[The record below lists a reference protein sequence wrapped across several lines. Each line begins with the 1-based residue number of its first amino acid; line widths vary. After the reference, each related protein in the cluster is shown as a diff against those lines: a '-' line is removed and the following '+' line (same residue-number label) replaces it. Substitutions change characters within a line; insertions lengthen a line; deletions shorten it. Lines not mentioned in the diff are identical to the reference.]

1 MELDGVWERLCHSQK
16 LQGDTKNP
24 LCKKEFMSKRFIKS
38 LSTMALIITGST
50 AMCASTAPDQQVS
63 VTYPLVA
70 GSVNTYEMRAYFDGH
85 FPPFDQPGNPTVH
98 LYCDIIYQSKVLSTD
113 SNGSQMRFSVL
124 SDNILLTPKKMK
136 LGDIPNSSEAI
147 PFPIDLSTV
156 KEALNSSDIVR
167 PDGTIAKVETVNNR
181 LIRVN
186 IGFDLRKLF
195 LLLMPIPFPNTA
207 VGSNSE
213 WNFGSGIIGSDT
225 SMVKYTAKV
234 NSLNL
239 QKHTLKVNMLA
250 NSSVNDHLNSTGE
263 STPIPSKQVIHMF
276 GKVKMTGSTLFDTE
290 SQGTGIAVSLQKG
303 VFNMHVNLKRIPI
316 GKGVNNS
323 DVQFES
329 GPITVDAR
337 MLVLKKNNGATQ

>member
-1 MELDGVWERLCHSQK
+1 ML
-16 LQGDTKNP
+16 
-24 LCKKEFMSKRFIKS
+24 KS
-38 LSTMALIITGST
+38 FLKPLSTLVLILAGSN
-50 AMCASTAPDQQVS
+50 AMSDSTVS
-63 VTYPLVA
+63 SKLVTVSYPLVA

-98 LYCDIIYQSKVLSTD
+98 LYCDIIYQSKVLSTN
-113 SNGSQMRFSVL
+113 STGSQMKFSVL

-136 LGDIPNSSEAI
+136 FGDIPNSSEAI
-147 PFPIDLSTV
+147 PFPIDLNTV

-195 LLLMPIPFPNTA
+195 LLLMPIPFPNSP
-207 VGSNSE
+207 VGAKSV
-213 WNFGSGIIGSDT
+213 WNFDSGIIGSDS
-225 SMVKYTAKV
+225 SMVKYSAKV
-234 NSLNL
+234 DSLNE
-239 QKHTLKVNMLA
+239 QEHTLKVNMLA
-250 NSSVNDHLNSTGE
+250 NSTVNDHLNSTGE
-263 STPIPSKQVIHMF
+263 STSIPSKQVIHMF
-276 GKVKMTGSTLFDTE
+276 GKVTMTGTTIFDTGA
-290 SQGTGIAVSLQKG
+290 QGAVVSASLQKG
-303 VFNMHVNLKRIPI
+303 MFNMHVNLKRIPI

-337 MLVLKKNNGATQ
+337 MLVLKQSSGASQ